1 MDHAYVLWPW
11 VPLRLPEQI
20 VEVLEWYYKR
30 TWKLGKGWT
39 FQSPWWYVRVLSY
52 IIERLCWLLEE
63 INSPSSINLNITF
76 LFLADA
82 EDQKDLMM
90 KYWMLDLGM
99 EISELSQ
106 KFMAAHNETSSK
118 LESIENRLKTNS
130 NFPNRVRNML

>member
-1 MDHAYVLWPW
+1 MSA
-11 VPLRLPEQI
+11 PLTARTDCGGIGMVQQEDMETGKEMSISKSLMVCKSFILHYRTIVWKIIQLLPSNKI
-20 VEVLEWYYKR
+20 K
-30 TWKLGKGWT
+30 
-39 FQSPWWYVRVLSY
+39 
-52 IIERLCWLLEE
+52 
-63 INSPSSINLNITF
+63 F

-106 KFMAAHNETSSK
+106 KFMSAHNETSSK

>member
-11 VPLRLPEQI
+11 VPLWLPEQI

-30 TWKLGKGWT
+30 TWKLGKRWA

-52 IIERLCWLLEE
+52 FIERLSWLLGEN
-63 INSPSSINLNITF
+63 NSPALLHLNITF

-106 KFMAAHNETSSK
+106 KFMSAHNETSSK

>member
-1 MDHAYVLWPW
+1 MSAPPTARTDCGGIGMVLQ
-11 VPLRLPEQI
+11 EDM
-20 VEVLEWYYKR
+20 E
-30 TWKLGKGWT
+30 TGKGMNISKSLMVCKSFILHYRT
-39 FQSPWWYVRVLSY
+39 IVL
-52 IIERLCWLLEE
+52 IILEE
-63 INSPSSINLNITF
+63 INSSSSINLNITF

>member
-1 MDHAYVLWPW
+1 MSAPLTARTDCGGIGMVQQEDMETGKEMSISKSLMVCMNFILHYRTIVLIIIIQ
-11 VPLRLPEQI
+11 LLPSNKI
-20 VEVLEWYYKR
+20 K
-30 TWKLGKGWT
+30 
-39 FQSPWWYVRVLSY
+39 
-52 IIERLCWLLEE
+52 
-63 INSPSSINLNITF
+63 F

-106 KFMAAHNETSSK
+106 KFMSAHNETSSK